1 MKYHIIINSF
11 KDSGMWLVS
20 AKEGIKRI
28 RAYNNRRKR
37 TSDELEDKDNN
48 YQPELPMLKR

>member
-1 MKYHIIINSF
+1 MKYYIIINSF
-11 KDSGMWLVS
+11 KDSGMWPVS

-28 RAYNNRRKR
+28 RVYNNRRKR

-48 YQPELPMLKR
+48 Y